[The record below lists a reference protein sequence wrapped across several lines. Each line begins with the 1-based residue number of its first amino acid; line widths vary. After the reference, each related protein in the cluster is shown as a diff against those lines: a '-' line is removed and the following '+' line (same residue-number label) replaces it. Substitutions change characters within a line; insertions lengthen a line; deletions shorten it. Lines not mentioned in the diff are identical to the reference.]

1 VALYNIPG
9 RTGVNLEPET
19 VVRLAEAAPNI
30 QAVKESSGR
39 LPQIADLV
47 RSLPRGFKVFCGDD
61 NLALASIGVGAQGL
75 ISVAANEIPA
85 EMGRMIRAA
94 LRGDWAEAR
103 ELERRYSRLID
114 ANFWDSNPSPVKTV
128 LALMGRTTDH
138 VRLPLVPPSAATR
151 IRLERLAGELG
162 LLKHLPPPDGP
173 SEVF

>member
-1 VALYNIPG
+1 
-9 RTGVNLEPET
+9 VNLEPET
-19 VVRLAEAAPNI
+19 VVRLADAAPNI

-47 RSLPRGFKVFCGDD
+47 HSLPRGFKVFCGDD

-85 EMGRMIRAA
+85 EMGRMIHAA
-94 LRGDWAEAR
+94 LRGEWAEAR
-103 ELERRYSRLID
+103 ELERRFSRLID

-138 VRLPLVPPSAATR
+138 VRLPLVPPSASTR